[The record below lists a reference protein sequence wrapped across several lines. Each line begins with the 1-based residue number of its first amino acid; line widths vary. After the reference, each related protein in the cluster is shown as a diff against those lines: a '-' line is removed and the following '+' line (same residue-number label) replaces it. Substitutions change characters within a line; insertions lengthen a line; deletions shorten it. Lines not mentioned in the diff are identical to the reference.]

1 MKNDNDIKNLLIVDG
16 DNYSKQI
23 MEELAGRLIKYAKI
37 SKNGDIIIL
46 DNSLSP
52 DDKLRIALVL
62 RFIAHT
68 FDDTISETITLK
80 ELSNLLSERLEAVG
94 SRLSQV
100 MKKENF
106 AKKVNKGVYIVQ
118 HFVIDKFL
126 TDLEN
131 KEHSVGSG
139 KKRVTKSGSKRK
151 DKAVTGVGKYI
162 LDLLINQNFFN
173 TPRTIKE
180 VHEKLKEETKIYDER
195 VIDATIRKTFVDA
208 KKILRRINVRKNPIL
223 NKNVGKARWV
233 YVNR

>member
-23 MEELAGRLIKYAKI
+23 VEEFAKRLIKYAKI

-46 DNSLSP
+46 DSSLSP

-68 FDDTISETITLK
+68 FDEAIPETITLK

-106 AKKVNKGVYIVQ
+106 AKKVKKGVYIVQ

-131 KEHSVGSG
+131 KEHSIGSG
-139 KKRVTKSGSKRK
+139 KKRTTKSGSKRK
-151 DKAVTGVGKYI
+151 DKAVTGVGKDI
-162 LDLLINQNFFN
+162 LELLVNNNFFK
-173 TPRTIKE
+173 TPKTIKDAC
-180 VHEKLKEETKIYDER
+180 EKLKEETRFYNPKVVDM
-195 VIDATIRKTFVDA
+195 TIRKTFVNS
-208 KKILRRINVRKNPIL
+208 KKILKRIPNPD
-223 NKNVGKARWV
+223 KGKAKWL

>member
-1 MKNDNDIKNLLIVDG
+1 
-16 DNYSKQI
+16 
-23 MEELAGRLIKYAKI
+23 MEEFVKKLIKYAKI
-37 SKNGDIIIL
+37 SKSGDIIIL
-46 DNSLSP
+46 DSSLSP

-94 SRLSQV
+94 SRLSQI

-131 KEHSVGSG
+131 KERSIGSG
-139 KKRVTKSGSKRK
+139 KKRTAKSGAKRK
-151 DKAVTGVGKYI
+151 DKAVTGIGKDI
-162 LDLLINQNFFN
+162 LELLINNNFFK
-173 TPRTIKE
+173 TPKTIKE
-180 VHEKLKEETKIYDER
+180 ACEKLKEETRFHNPKVVDM
-195 VIDATIRKTFVDA
+195 TIRKTFVNS
-208 KKILRRINVRKNPIL
+208 KKILKRIPNPD
-223 NKNVGKARWV
+223 KGKAKWL

>member
-1 MKNDNDIKNLLIVDG
+1 MRNDNDIKNLLIVDE
-16 DNYSKQI
+16 DNYSKQM
-23 MEELAGRLIKYAKI
+23 MEESVKKLIKYAKI

-46 DNSLSP
+46 DSSLSP

-68 FDDTISETITLK
+68 FDDAIPETITLK
-80 ELSNLLSERLEAVG
+80 ELANLLSERLEAVG
-94 SRLSQV
+94 SRLSQI

-131 KEHSVGSG
+131 KEHSIGSG
-139 KKRVTKSGSKRK
+139 KKRTTKSGSKRK
-151 DKAVTGVGKYI
+151 DKAVTGVGKDI
-162 LDLLINQNFFN
+162 LELLVNNDFFK
-173 TPRTIKE
+173 TPKTIKE
-180 VHEKLKEETKIYDER
+180 ACEKLKEETRFHNPKVVDM
-195 VIDATIRKTFVDA
+195 TIRKTFVNS
-208 KKILRRINVRKNPIL
+208 KKILKRLPNPD
-223 NKNVGKARWV
+223 KGKAKWL